1 MQAKKYILVL
11 TKNELQF
18 MRSVLIIDDAGFD
31 RTIIG
36 ALLTQSGF
44 NVIGEAENGKEGIK
58 MALELV
64 PDIITLDK
72 MMPDMDGM
80 EVLKELSTKNI
91 NSKIVL
97 ISGDDLSSIKNEA
110 QALGAKDFLKKPIS
124 KSDLKEKLEGLFI

>member
-1 MQAKKYILVL
+1 VQAKKYILVL

>member
-1 MQAKKYILVL
+1 
-11 TKNELQF
+11 

-31 RTIIG
+31 RTIIR

-58 MALELV
+58 MALELL

-97 ISGDDLSSIKNEA
+97 ISGDDLSSIKN
-110 QALGAKDFLKKPIS
+110 QALHLGAKYFLKKPIS
-124 KSDLKEKLEGLFI
+124 KSDLKEKLDGLFV